1 MSQSMFNWQEGWG
14 SNRVNSFILFDFIF
28 RKMREAINER
38 NSTLVFFYDFFVH
51 EIDYFL
57 TSEILMRVTKA
68 CNLDFHRFMLFI
80 TFFYLHCLHLP
91 CRLTHVAI

>member
-38 NSTLVFFYDFFVH
+38 NSTLVFFMT
-51 EIDYFL
+51 FL
-57 TSEILMRVTKA
+57 STK
-68 CNLDFHRFMLFI
+68 LI
-80 TFFYLHCLHLP
+80 
-91 CRLTHVAI
+91 IS